1 MPIPTPKATA
11 SSNEIHTWD
20 GVSPTAY
27 PETYGEFLQW
37 NCVKP
42 IVQYYHQED
51 KGRTCEDCIFEFYDV
66 HFFTPG
72 TWHQICGEAG
82 RQSAQACD
90 HCGRRVSNLWPAASC
105 VHCIGWF
112 MDITLELYN
121 GIQKELSYDVTAVVR
136 PTHWINNN
144 HPARTIG
151 NIRVRINFF
160 FRRVVKIQ
168 PVPRFLH
175 TGQNTIP

>member
-11 SSNEIHTWD
+11 PSNGIRTWD
-20 GVSPTAY
+20 GVSPTQY
-27 PETYGEFLQW
+27 PETYGEFLDW

-51 KGRTCEDCIFEFYDV
+51 KGRTCEDCTFEFYDV

-72 TWHQICGEAG
+72 SWHQICGEAG

-90 HCGRRVSNLWPAASC
+90 HCGRRVANLWPAASC

-112 MDITLELYN
+112 MDMTLELYN
-121 GIQKELSYDVTAVVR
+121 GIQRGLSYDIT
-136 PTHWINNN
+136 TMIN
-144 HPARTIG
+144 P
-151 NIRVRINFF
+151 
-160 FRRVVKIQ
+160 
-168 PVPRFLH
+168 
-175 TGQNTIP
+175 